1 MRICSFLPSTTE
13 IVYELGLGDNL
24 VGVTHEC
31 NYPPEVKEK
40 KTVIMSFLDHKKLS
54 SKEIDV
60 LVSKN
65 AAEGKA
71 LILSIKTL

>member
-31 NYPPEVKEK
+31 
-40 KTVIMSFLDHKKLS
+40 D
-54 SKEIDV
+54 
-60 LVSKN
+60 
-65 AAEGKA
+65 
-71 LILSIKTL
+71 

>member
-40 KTVIMSFLDHKKLS
+40 KD
-54 SKEIDV
+54 
-60 LVSKN
+60 
-65 AAEGKA
+65 
-71 LILSIKTL
+71 